1 MSSRLLPT
9 GSRAALVAG
18 VVLLAACGSGEPA
31 TVRIPGEMA
40 CTPSDL
46 GDGYFM
52 LLEGEVSV
60 RNLADLSD
68 DAPRRE
74 RELRSAGLRGGRF
87 SYWKEQVGRPPF
99 DAPAEVLCQALEFES
114 AAQAERFV
122 RELTASAGELATTAM
137 KWLPKEHRAAD
148 EMGISTPSALPAG
161 TRAFRLAASGDGAEV
176 EMHVVM
182 AANGRYVQ
190 SAYVSAGRG
199 IEAALNILG
208 NVTGRTQLLATP
220 R

>member
-1 MSSRLLPT
+1 
-9 GSRAALVAG
+9 
-18 VVLLAACGSGEPA
+18 
-31 TVRIPGEMA
+31 
-40 CTPSDL
+40 
-46 GDGYFM
+46 M

-114 AAQAERFV
+114 ASDAERFV
-122 RELTASAGELATTAM
+122 RELTASAGELAITAM
-137 KWLPKEHRAAD
+137 KWLPKEHRTAE
-148 EMGISTPSALPAG
+148 EMDLSTAVALPAG
-161 TRAFRLAASGDGAEV
+161 ARAFRLNASGDGANV
-176 EMHVVM
+176 ELYVVV
-182 AANGRYVQ
+182 APNGRYVQ
-190 SAYVSAGRG
+190 TAHVSAGRG
-199 IEAALNILG
+199 IEAALDVLG
-208 NVTGRTQLLATP
+208 NVTGRTRLLAAP